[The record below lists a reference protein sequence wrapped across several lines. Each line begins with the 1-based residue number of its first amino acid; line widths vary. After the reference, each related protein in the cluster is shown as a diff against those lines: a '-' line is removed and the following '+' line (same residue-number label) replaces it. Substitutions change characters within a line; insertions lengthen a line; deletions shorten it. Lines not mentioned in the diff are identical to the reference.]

1 MFHKTNLPLSYWS
14 YAFSIVVYLLN
25 QIPSSIL
32 NFVSP
37 WQKLYLKKPP
47 LQVSRV
53 FGCACFPFLRP
64 YSSYKFGPNSNLCL
78 FLGYPPLSKGY
89 IRLEVST
96 GNVYLSPH
104 CIFHESIFPSL
115 SSLNS
120 MPVSSPPSSSLPSL
134 NPWLATLIPVFI
146 PSPFVS
152 PLLLLCLPFLLC
164 PFPPLILFLFSL
176 LVLPLLSQPSPL
188 MTVNTHPM
196 LTRSKNG
203 ILSLKSLLCKLT
215 MLSQSLLFMLW
226 LPNFFP
232 LG

>member
-25 QIPSSIL
+25 RIPSSIL

-89 IRLEVST
+89 TRLEVST

-152 PLLLLCLPFLLC
+152 STPTPVSPISSLPFS
-164 PFPPLILFLFSL
+164 SL
-176 LVLPLLSQPSPL
+176 DFVSIFAVGPAPIVSTVSPYDGQYPSYAY
-188 MTVNTHPM
+188 
-196 LTRSKNG
+196 
-203 ILSLKSLLCKLT
+203 
-215 MLSQSLLFMLW
+215 
-226 LPNFFP
+226 
-232 LG
+232 